1 VVTVSVCKL
10 DPTFGEQIRYLV
22 TKFDIL
28 VFLAI
33 ASLIMKKI
41 DCAVDIFHCLKLVDA
56 SFWHL
61 ETSCDFRSYAT
72 VMLISLVT
80 GL

>member
-1 VVTVSVCKL
+1 VTVSVCKL

-33 ASLIMKKI
+33 ASLIMKKSWL
-41 DCAVDIFHCLKLVDA
+41 CC
-56 SFWHL
+56 WHFPL
-61 ETSCDFRSYAT
+61 P
-72 VMLISLVT
+72 
-80 GL
+80 